1 MRRREL
7 IALAGV
13 AGVAGM
19 ASLAGCTS
27 KVSEGPPSAADGP
40 ASPGAIP
47 GGVLNPSLGPSAA
60 PVPAGL
66 RMDGQALLVVFG
78 KLSDG
83 TPDVDTVWYDPT
95 TAKVVDGPVA
105 MAAWPA
111 QAQGAGFQKTIAAAD
126 REGRIVVY
134 GWVLGAI
141 DKVWMEWRGA
151 RLPATLVP
159 WAANPACKA
168 FWVRAGDYVPA
179 AVGPSAP
186 PSSGASPVN
195 SAAALIAADATG
207 KPLYGLQLAP
217 GR

>member
-7 IALAGV
+7 ITRLVVGAAGV
-13 AGVAGM
+13 
-19 ASLAGCTS
+19 ASLAGCVS
-27 KVSEGPPSAADGP
+27 KGGAGHPSGVDAQ

-47 GGVLNPSLGPSAA
+47 SGVLNSSLGPSPA
-60 PVPAGL
+60 PVAAGL

-83 TPDVDTVWYDPT
+83 TPDVETIWYDPT
-95 TAKVVDGPVA
+95 TAAVVSGPVS

-126 REGRIVVY
+126 RDGHIVVY
-134 GWVLGAI
+134 GWVLGAV

-159 WAANPACKA
+159 WAANPSCKA
-168 FWVRAGDYVPA
+168 FWVRAGDYAPAAAVPA
-179 AVGPSAP
+179 SN
-186 PSSGASPVN
+186 GASPVY
-195 SAAALIAADATG
+195 SAATMVAADASG
-207 KPLYGLQLAP
+207 KPIYSLPLAP